1 MADGTTTSTVAR
13 NALTCQSGQVGTS
26 SGDYYAPP
34 DRQFAPV
41 RHGNAVKS
49 YTDGRSAMHAMAE
62 AIRAAKKFI
71 FIADWQMNFDTE
83 LTGRGEAG
91 HRGRLSELLYDAIN
105 VRGVDVRVLL
115 YDSIEAAAYT
125 HENEARTA
133 LYMMRDKY
141 TPGKVQVGLHNPA
154 TGRADAFNIAFSHHQ
169 KMLVVDGKISFLG
182 GLDVAHGRWDDGNFD
197 VVCDPRL
204 HVLNDHYNNCLMKP
218 RGMTPD
224 ELSLTD
230 PAVDVSPG
238 TAGRARPGFAPAYLP
253 GLTIAFDRMKM
264 QWQEGAALS
273 ELLDYADKAA
283 ITPRLEEKGK
293 QVLSDAIISVLQ
305 EMTDVKGIKEMI
317 DVVRTVGKV
326 LNSIKIDL
334 DQARHKYREVIAAG
348 NRAAD
353 EAGKG
358 NTGGAANAAS
368 DAVDAF
374 TSIQA
379 KAINDWINEKK
390 AELLKSYDRA
400 VKVVDRLGTYAA
412 DPSQLVKDVETARA
426 EALDALE
433 RARESWESFRKW
445 LDTPINRDQSLL
457 DSGRQPRMPWQDVHA
472 RLEGPAVF
480 DICRNFM
487 HRWNAMVWQ
496 NQRGESLIGRGANTV
511 VNAGIR
517 QANDFAAAIPEQK
530 SLGRGLELTPLTD
543 AWVDAMGGTK
553 ALFGD
558 LCSGGGAGGVSVQ
571 IVRSSGTAL
580 HDMERKGCEKYRLSL
595 IDGSELKPYWERKLP
610 MRSIQDAMLNCI
622 ASAKAFIYLETQFL
636 ISECGFSDAEPGR
649 RLDTIARG
657 GQRGPSTP
665 EQVKKGKRAGQVLG
679 ATEGVIDA
687 VVPGKPVANTLAEK
701 QGVPSAARNLLV
713 ETIATRIAKAIRS
726 GQTFHVYIT
735 LPVHPEGNVK
745 DGAVLKQQYWAQQT
759 LLRGNHSL
767 IRRISRSLVAKR
779 LDIREVSVNERD
791 LTAEVAAGGWKAYL
805 TVLNLRSYGVLRDE
819 NHDMYTTGPRTS
831 GGNTA
836 SPPLY
841 LVTEQCYVHS
851 KLLIVDDA
859 VAIIGSANCNDRSL
873 QGDGDTEIA
882 AVIVDTDTSVQD
894 LGNGVKV
901 VTRKFAQDLRMRLWK
916 KFLGMSIEPDAV
928 VGRVEKERGYTNAA
942 AAGRALHPPMVRR
955 SHPNVALEWPA
966 SLETSKYI
974 QDRADKN
981 ASIYEE
987 VFTNVP
993 RNSMSRYDAVLSGF
1007 PSGGW
1012 NEEKKAMSRFIYAQ
1026 PPDLQAPYM
1035 EVPSV
1040 VHGNKT
1046 LTVGRHNVMK
1056 SLARL
1061 RGNNDGNHVSGFWVT
1076 MPLEW
1081 GHGMD
1086 DPAAAMPV
1094 QLIAE
1099 VPSRHGNSGEH
1110 AQALAFVEPKSR
1122 TEQA

>member
-1 MADGTTTSTVAR
+1 MADGTNTSTVAR

-41 RHGNAVKS
+41 RHGNAVTS

-62 AIRAAKKFI
+62 AIRGAKKFI

-133 LYMMRDKY
+133 LYMMRDDK
-141 TPGKVQVGLHNPA
+141 TPGNIEVGLHNPA
-154 TGRADAFNIAFSHHQ
+154 TGRTDPFNIGFSHHQ
-169 KMLVVDGKISFLG
+169 KILVVDGKIGFVG

-204 HVLNDHYNNCLMKP
+204 HILNDHYNNCLMKP
-218 RGMTPD
+218 RGMTADEVTLTEPKKETGPD
-224 ELSLTD
+224 
-230 PAVDVSPG
+230 A
-238 TAGRARPGFAPAYLP
+238 AGRTRPGFAPAYLP
-253 GLTIAFDRMKM
+253 GIAVAFDRMKQ
-264 QWQEGAALS
+264 QWEDGAALA

-334 DQARHKYREVIAAG
+334 DQARHKYREVIAAS

-353 EAGKG
+353 EAAKG
-358 NTGGAANAAS
+358 NAGGAANAAS

-412 DPSQLVKDVETARA
+412 DPSQLVKDVEKARA
-426 EALDALE
+426 EALAALE
-433 RARESWESFRKW
+433 RAKESWESFRKW
-445 LDTPINRDQSLL
+445 LDTPINRAQSLL

-496 NQRGESLIGRGANTV
+496 NQRGESLIGRGANAV
-511 VNAGIR
+511 VNAGIG
-517 QANDFAAAIPEQK
+517 QANDLGAGVPEQK
-530 SLGRGLELTPLTD
+530 SLGRGLELTALTD
-543 AWVDAMGGTK
+543 AWLDAMGGRTT
-553 ALFGD
+553 LFGD
-558 LCSGGGAGGVSVQ
+558 LCSRGSAGEVSVQ

-580 HDMERKGCEKYRLSL
+580 HDMERKGCRQYRLNMD
-595 IDGSELKPYWERKLP
+595 DGSDLKPYWERSLP

-622 ASAKAFIYLETQFL
+622 ASAKAFVYIETQFL
-636 ISECGFSDAEPGR
+636 ISDCGFSDADPGR
-649 RLDTIARG
+649 RLDTIIKG
-657 GQRGPSTP
+657 GQRGPATP
-665 EQVKKGKRAGQVLG
+665 AQEKKAQRTARVLG
-679 ATEGVIDA
+679 AAAGPLDA
-687 VVPGKPVANTLAEK
+687 VLPETPIADVLAKK
-701 QGVPSAARNLLV
+701 QGVPSAARNALV
-713 ETIATRIAKAIRS
+713 DTIATRIAKAIRS
-726 GQTFHVYIT
+726 GQGFHVYIT

-745 DGAVLKQQYWAQQT
+745 DGAVVKQHYWAQQT
-759 LLRGNHSL
+759 LLRGHDSL

-779 LDIREVSVNERD
+779 KDIRDVSVSEEDLRD
-791 LTAEVAAGGWKAYL
+791 EVAAGGWKKYL
-805 TVLNLRSYGVLRDE
+805 TVLNLRSYGVLKDI
-819 NHDMYTTGPRTS
+819 NHDSYSRGPQTA
-831 GGNTA
+831 GGSKG

-882 AVIVDTDTSVQD
+882 AVIVDTATSVRD
-894 LGNGVKV
+894 LGNGVRV

-916 KFLGMSIEPDAV
+916 KFLGMSIQEEVVFGAIKKQGGFTDATD
-928 VGRVEKERGYTNAA
+928 RRF
-942 AAGRALHPPMVRR
+942 HPPIVKQD
-955 SHPNVALEWPA
+955 HAELKLELPA
-966 SLETSKYI
+966 SADTSDYI
-974 QDRADKN
+974 RSLAEKN

-993 RNSMSRYDAVLSGF
+993 RNSMARYDSVFDGF

-1012 NEEKKAMSRFIYAQ
+1012 NEKKDAIARYIYAQ
-1026 PPDLQAPYM
+1026 PPDLQAQYM
-1035 EVPSV
+1035 EVASTKV
-1040 VHGNKT
+1040 DEAT
-1046 LTVGRHNVMK
+1046 RTVGRHNIAK
-1056 SLARL
+1056 ALSRL
-1061 RGNNDGNHVSGFWVT
+1061 KGSGAGDRVRGFWVS

-1094 QLIAE
+1094 ELIAAGPA
-1099 VPSRHGNSGEH
+1099 VQGGSRGTL
-1110 AQALAFVEPKSR
+1110 QALARLDVKSP
-1122 TEQA
+1122 TEQT